1 MTPERDDVLNQV
13 KTLREKAE
21 AAGLVESDP
30 WTALDD
36 VWKGPEA
43 DVERIAIVGEE
54 TITAVREAYA
64 EGRAEQELLME
75 ALDLAKSLLP
85 LALRALVAG

>member
-1 MTPERDDVLNQV
+1 MSPERDDVLNQV
-13 KTLREKAE
+13 KALREQAE

-30 WTALDD
+30 WTLLDD

-54 TITAVREAYA
+54 TLAAVREAYV
-64 EGRAEQELLME
+64 EGRAEQELLMK

-85 LALRALVAG
+85 LALRTLIAG